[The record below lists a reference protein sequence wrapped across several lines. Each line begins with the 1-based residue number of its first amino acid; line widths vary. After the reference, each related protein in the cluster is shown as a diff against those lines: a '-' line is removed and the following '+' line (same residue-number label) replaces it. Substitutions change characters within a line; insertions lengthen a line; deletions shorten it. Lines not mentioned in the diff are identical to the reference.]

1 MLSQIYRPFFLLSVT
16 LRPKN
21 PLKSAWGRSTHP
33 TEPIPVVIGPT
44 KPGPDPEIARSA
56 QRGVGHGLNWSTA
69 APRINRAVRRR
80 AMIPAS
86 SHLQHATS
94 YLNIQLTHAG
104 HEIHPVPLGPFVTI
118 SRESGLGGNA
128 FAEMLVPLLSS
139 GNDHSWSVYS
149 ANLIDEMLRTNQLPP
164 HLARFL
170 PEDRVSEFN
179 ATIGEIVGLHPSLW
193 MLVSKTNELIR
204 RIARGGHAILLGR
217 GANFATADL
226 PGGVHVRL
234 VAREAYRDARAAGRR
249 GVDLAEASAWNAHR
263 DAARRRYVKANFS
276 ANIAD
281 PAAYDYVINLE
292 RVSLEAAA
300 GLVVDAVAR
309 LSRPAAALT
318 THG

>member
-1 MLSQIYRPFFLLSVT
+1 MT
-16 LRPKN
+16 
-21 PLKSAWGRSTHP
+21 
-33 TEPIPVVIGPT
+33 PV
-44 KPGPDPEIARSA
+44 
-56 QRGVGHGLNWSTA
+56 
-69 APRINRAVRRR
+69 
-80 AMIPAS
+80 S
-86 SHLQHATS
+86 SDLQHAAS

-104 HEIHPVPLGPFVTI
+104 PEVHPVPLGPFVTI

-128 FAEMLVPLLSS
+128 FAEMLAPRLPA
-139 GNDHSWSVYS
+139 GNDHPWSVYS
-149 ANLIDEMLRTNQLPP
+149 ANLIDEMLRTNRLPA

-204 RIARGGHAILLGR
+204 RIARGGHAVLLGR

-234 VAREAYRDARAAGRR
+234 VAREAYRDACAARRR
-249 GVDLAEASAWNAHR
+249 GIDLAEASAWNAHR

-292 RVSLEAAA
+292 RVPLEAAVE
-300 GLVVDAVAR
+300 LVVDAVAR
-309 LSRPAAALT
+309 ICPPAAALT
-318 THG
+318 AHG